1 MVGNEQL
8 RNESTPKMVC
18 GACEVDRAEMG
29 TLTKRNGNKNKKNKT
44 KQKSLNYGKCIEQ
57 NESSDKNVAFIEWVN
72 DYCRCWCEFFPK
84 MLIYS

>member
-29 TLTKRNGNKNKKNKT
+29 TLTKNETEIKTKQNKTKNKNKT
-44 KQKSLNYGKCIEQ
+44 KIREL
-57 NESSDKNVAFIEWVN
+57 W
-72 DYCRCWCEFFPK
+72 
-84 MLIYS
+84 